1 MQRCNQPTEQF
12 FGNFFWFSNCLYS
25 ICLEIQKSRVR
36 FLITWKNGK
45 VVYWRE
51 TKVGKLPPYSC
62 PDGMVT
68 ACPFRT
74 WKLFWHIFF
83 AQRQA
88 AFGQLY
94 RGKFPAVI
102 YSSKLTPFSWKNDIK
117 MSFFSLWLKMPQNLK
132 HFLPKD
138 WRFLDG
144 KSGLSKK
151 IKVKIGLKKQEA
163 LGLMV
168 SFCFGEDFAFEI
180 KLKIFRHH
188 HYFSKEWASKL

>member
-1 MQRCNQPTEQF
+1 MEWSLHALLGP
-12 FGNFFWFSNCLYS
+12 GNYFDTF
-25 ICLEIQKSRVR
+25 
-36 FLITWKNGK
+36 
-45 VVYWRE
+45 
-51 TKVGKLPPYSC
+51 
-62 PDGMVT
+62 
-68 ACPFRT
+68 
-74 WKLFWHIFF
+74 FF

-94 RGKFPAVI
+94 RGKFPAVA

-151 IKVKIGLKKQEA
+151 
-163 LGLMV
+163 
-168 SFCFGEDFAFEI
+168 
-180 KLKIFRHH
+180 
-188 HYFSKEWASKL
+188 